1 MHECYSSLYIS
12 IPNCKQGERA
22 ASTCRGNCVLL
33 QVSRY
38 LAIKFQR
45 GQNLIAYLGWQGNL
59 GLRRFDS
66 TILFIQGFRDFL
78 FFQLEELNFSHL
90 FQPFSSS
97 LLQIFVLTNYQRLKI
112 PHFVC
117 DYIIQYLVK
126 HYLSLPSQCN

>member
-1 MHECYSSLYIS
+1 MSG
-12 IPNCKQGERA
+12 IPHCTLVFLIANRMRELPVL
-22 ASTCRGNCVLL
+22 CRGNCVLL

-59 GLRRFDS
+59 GLRCFDS

-78 FFQLEELNFSHL
+78 FFQLEEFNFSHL

-97 LLQIFVLTNYQRLKI
+97 RLQMFVLTNYQRLKI

-117 DYIIQYLVK
+117 VCIIQYLVK
-126 HYLSLPSQCN
+126 YYLSLPSQCN